1 MKLTACFLFSL
12 LGAPALWAADA
23 PLLPIYEA
31 LKAGNAQL
39 AQELMVAAQGNL
51 RHNQAFFELCQ
62 TAVEQGDAA
71 FFAGMPAVYINE
83 LCGPVPSP
91 FAAMDD
97 TPKATAYFAPPLLHA
112 AAAGKAEIVQVL
124 LQRGADIGEAEYY
137 DRTAIE
143 YAAAN
148 GHLPC
153 VELLHRA
160 GATRLEHALQAA
172 FEFNQTEVAAYL
184 LRHGV
189 VAPALNEA
197 FTQRSLT
204 GETALMC
211 ALADCELGR
220 MEFLLSLAPQ
230 QLNMQNAYGET
241 ALMQAV
247 AAENLAA
254 VLLLLKYGA
263 DTTIKNDSG
272 LTPLDAAYKSANPFV
287 VEALTVAD
295 APATQPQLALRHAC
309 ENGDV
314 ELARRVLSAG
324 GVNVNE
330 LPVGGCTLLALAVD
344 AQSEPL
350 VQLLI
355 EHGAKVANAS
365 ALYMAV
371 YTDQPEMVRLFMPH
385 THVCPRSPRGPANM
399 FSEQQKLNALLHVA
413 CRYNAVKTARMMLQ
427 LGAEVNDNRMCARSH
442 DGLTRNTPLH
452 AAACGSEELISLL
465 LAAGANINARNS
477 AGDTPL
483 ILAAKFRNAEPFTP
497 TADGALLLLERGA
510 DASLRNNDGKSAA
523 DYAWN
528 QPLVQALARAGVHP
542 AEPEPDCM
550 SPLQLAYIVND
561 VELFDHFLQSGMDPD
576 VQTGGN
582 TLLQTLLRNNG
593 NAEYARMLIAAG
605 ADVQRCS
612 EDFAVA
618 MGRAH
623 TEVARALL
631 EGGFTVQP
639 RGAVTREYL
648 SRALYGRAPQRTLP
662 LLVQA
667 GADINA
673 EDARGFTLLMEL
685 ATDASF
691 VEYRFDALL
700 QMQPD
705 LEIPL
710 QGSTAEWNAL
720 TALDLAVKKGNL
732 EQAYRLLLAGAKAT
746 PCQVQAIFFHVLRVH
761 PDKAQDMVNR
771 FGASPTAPEPS
782 TGLTPIELLTRSGH
796 PELL

>member
-1 MKLTACFLFSL
+1 MKRAPLLILFSL
-12 LGAPALWAADA
+12 LSPPAWSAADA

-71 FFAGMPAVYINE
+71 FFAGLPTEYINE

-112 AAAGKAEIVQVL
+112 AAAGKAEIVRVL

-230 QLNMQNAYGET
+230 QLNMQNSYGET

-247 AAENLAA
+247 EAENLAA

-287 VEALTVAD
+287 AEALTAAN

-350 VQLLI
+350 VQLLAA
-355 EHGAKVANAS
+355 HGAQLADAS

-371 YTDQPEMVRLFMPH
+371 YTDQPEMVRLLMQH
-385 THVCPRSPRGPANM
+385 THVCPRTPRYPHNG
-399 FSEQQKLNALLHVA
+399 FTEQQKLNALLHVA
-413 CRYNAVKTARMMLQ
+413 CQYNALETVKM
-427 LGAEVNDNRMCARSH
+427 
-442 DGLTRNTPLH
+442 
-452 AAACGSEELISLL
+452 L
-465 LAAGANINARNS
+465 LAAGADMNARNKD
-477 AGDTPL
+477 GDTPL
-483 ILAAKFRNAEPFTP
+483 ILAAKFRCCEPLTP
-497 TADGALLLLERGA
+497 TNTDSALLLLERGA
-510 DASLRNNDGKSAA
+510 DASLRNKDGKSAA

-528 QPLVQALARAGVHP
+528 EPLVEALARVGVHP
-542 AEPEPDCM
+542 VRAEQDVL
-550 SPLQLAYIVND
+550 SPLVLAYMVKD
-561 VELFDHFLQSGMDPD
+561 KALFARLLQSGVDPD
-576 VQTGGN
+576 VQHNGE
-582 TLLQTLLRNNG
+582 TLLQNLLCNNG
-593 NAEYARMLIAAG
+593 DAEYARMLIAAG
-605 ADVQRCS
+605 ADVNRCR
-612 EDFAVA
+612 EEFGTA
-618 MGRAH
+618 MGRGH
-623 TEVARALL
+623 IDVARVLL
-631 EGGFTVQP
+631 EGGFTIQP
-639 RGAVTREYL
+639 RGVETYEYL
-648 SRALYGRAPQRTLP
+648 HRALHGYEPQHMLP
-662 LLVQA
+662 FLLQA

-691 VEYRFDALL
+691 VEYRFNALL

-771 FGASPTAPEPS
+771 FGASPTAPEPA